1 WHREDDSFAVAIGQA
16 IPSGKYKAAAAPGA
30 NNELHLE
37 AYYRLQINEHIA
49 LSPDVQVI
57 WNPFGG
63 LAPRNRGVVTAF
75 GLRTQIDL

>member
-1 WHREDDSFAVAIGQA
+1 MKVGLL
-16 IPSGKYKAAAAPGA
+16 GAAAAAGA
-30 NNELHLE
+30 KNELHLE

-63 LAPRNRGVVTAF
+63 LAANNRGVITAF